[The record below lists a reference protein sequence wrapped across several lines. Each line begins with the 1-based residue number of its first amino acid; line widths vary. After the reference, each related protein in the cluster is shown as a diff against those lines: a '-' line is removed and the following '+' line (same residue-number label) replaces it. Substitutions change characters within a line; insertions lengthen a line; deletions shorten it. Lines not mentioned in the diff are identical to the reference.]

1 MKAKKKNVLTNQ
13 EGFTLIEIIAV
24 IIIMGILAAV
34 AVPKFFSMQEDAKRA
49 ALNGGLAEASSRFNH
64 AYARF
69 ILDYK
74 RAPTGVAELH
84 TADYL
89 GANSGT
95 VGTGESIG
103 DFNVTWRD
111 NTASE
116 ANSILIFIESA
127 ETIPDMTGLDADRQ
141 TVVSSI
147 TWYSGS

>member
-1 MKAKKKNVLTNQ
+1 MKNNKMIKN
-13 EGFTLIEIIAV
+13 EKGFTLIEIIAV

-49 ALNGGLAEASSRFNH
+49 TLNGGLSEASARFNH

-69 ILDYK
+69 ILDTK
-74 RAPTGVAELH
+74 RAPTGIAELH

-89 GANSGT
+89 GAAAGT
-95 VGTGESIG
+95 EGTGESIG
-103 DFNVTWRD
+103 DFNITWRD

-116 ANSILIFIESA
+116 ANSILIYIESA
-127 ETIPDMTGLDADRQ
+127 ESIPDMTGLDAYRQ

-147 TWYSGS
+147 TWYVAP